1 MGGACPVSMDRF
13 GVLAVSTGLKYK
25 HEKGCVEDLKCTKS

>member
-1 MGGACPVSMDRF
+1 MGGACPVSMDHF

-25 HEKGCVEDLKCTKS
+25 HEKGFVVDLKFSKS

>member
-1 MGGACPVSMDRF
+1 MGGAWSVSVDHF

-25 HEKGCVEDLKCTKS
+25 HEKGFVVDLKFSKS